1 MIKKKIKKISLGIRP
16 IKNIKIQ
23 IVVILLAIN
32 IKTIKNMIKSTN
44 TTNIKVSIKQPP
56 NIKTPNHSKS
66 KTLN

>member
-1 MIKKKIKKISLGIRP
+1 MIKKKVKKISLGIRP

-44 TTNIKVSIKQPP
+44 IKVSIKQPP